1 MCSWIVELHRRY
13 RCELCHSVCHYP
25 LYSPEERSLC
35 YSVNCL
41 LQTREI
47 EMGYQCDGGKYR
59 VENGHSL
66 PYICLHRIGIP
77 FLFPVF
83 VTNSSHYSTMTV
95 LQVNREDNDKRND
108 TTHNGN
114 DDGARRSKNTLHSI
128 SNDIIYSSYQ
138 K

>member
-1 MCSWIVELHRRY
+1 MA
-13 RCELCHSVCHYP
+13 
-25 LYSPEERSLC
+25 
-35 YSVNCL
+35 
-41 LQTREI
+41 
-47 EMGYQCDGGKYR
+47 
-59 VENGHSL
+59 
-66 PYICLHRIGIP
+66 
-77 FLFPVF
+77 
-83 VTNSSHYSTMTV
+83 V